1 MRRLDETHTAIRTD
15 RDGGR
20 QEAFDTRPSINR
32 TGAGRPDVRVRVV
45 AAPGGFAFV
54 EDEAVVAKGC

>member
-1 MRRLDETHTAIRTD
+1 MSGPDETHTAIRTD
-15 RDGGR
+15 HGGSL

-54 EDEAVVAKGC
+54 EDGAVTERGC